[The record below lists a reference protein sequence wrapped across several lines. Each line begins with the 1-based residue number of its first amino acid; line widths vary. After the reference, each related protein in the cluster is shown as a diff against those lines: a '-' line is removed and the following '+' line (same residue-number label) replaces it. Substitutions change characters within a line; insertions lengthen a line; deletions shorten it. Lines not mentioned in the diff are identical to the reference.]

1 MGEDHAGQAELTH
14 SIQGQKVINF
24 IWLVELAV
32 DLLLCS
38 LDLLL
43 QGQHLQKNHRM
54 QNLFLKNRSETINPI
69 MRILVNKI
77 RYDPVIYYEF

>member
-1 MGEDHAGQAELTH
+1 
-14 SIQGQKVINF
+14 VINF

-43 QGQHLQKNHRM
+43 QGQDLQKNHRM